1 MTALQRFTPRLSAAA
16 LLLSALSLG
25 PLALAAEGPTE
36 AAKAHIAAIA
46 EGNVDAITASYAPDA
61 VLEWVG
67 GPLDGRYAAPDAI
80 KTTWTKF
87 AKANGAL
94 KADISHLQE
103 AANPKGA
110 TVTADV
116 AFQGKTAIPVRYV
129 LTYRDGKL
137 VDEIW
142 QIDPKLANKGGY

>member
-1 MTALQRFTPRLSAAA
+1 MNRLQRLTPALSAAA
-16 LLLSALSLG
+16 LMAAFGLSSL
-25 PLALAAEGPTE
+25 AHAAESPLE
-36 AAKAHIAAIA
+36 AARAHIEAIA
-46 EGNVDAITASYAPDA
+46 AGKVDAITASYAPNA

-67 GPLDGRYAAPDAI
+67 GPLDGRYAAPDEI

-87 AKANGAL
+87 TKANGTL
-94 KADISHLQE
+94 KAEISQLQE

-116 AFQGKTAIPVRYV
+116 VFQGKTAIPVRYV

-142 QIDPKLANKGGY
+142 QIDPKLASKGGY